1 LLATT
6 QVSLCAAPSPLRNC
20 SNSVGVV
27 GANFPSHPRVASAG
41 QDAGDGVEM
50 RGHAFIAGVAIK
62 QRLGKQVPRQVRNV
76 HQPLRGKGFGAADP
90 AKNHHHHALSGAAGP
105 VLAPPARDVLG
116 RFRPA
121 SNAMAARRKSRL
133 DRSMVASGTPEM
145 TRKTLSP
152 VGFICSVHTA
162 LPEYN
167 SPPFSSSSR
176 FSCRAPPRGPL
187 SPFLCF
193 VIPNGARDLL
203 FAKAQGKSRFLTPFK
218 KRMGFGMTLSVFLAA
233 RSVVPSAGL
242 SPTPTIA
249 PCTYSVCVARKNGNV
264 GAPLFSLRHS
274 ERSEESLFFSA
285 ERPPWQT
292 PSRAQERECRR
303 ADNCT

>member
-1 LLATT
+1 
-6 QVSLCAAPSPLRNC
+6 
-20 SNSVGVV
+20 
-27 GANFPSHPRVASAG
+27 
-41 QDAGDGVEM
+41 M

-105 VLAPPARDVLG
+105 CWPPPARDVLG

-152 VGFICSVHTA
+152 LVSFAAYTLRCLSITHR
-162 LPEYN
+162 P
-167 SPPFSSSSR
+167 SPRRHDSPAER
-176 FSCRAPPRGPL
+176 PPRGPL

-218 KRMGFGMTLSVFLAA
+218 KRMGFGMTIVRFP
-233 RSVVPSAGL
+233 RSP
-242 SPTPTIA
+242 
-249 PCTYSVCVARKNGNV
+249 
-264 GAPLFSLRHS
+264 F
-274 ERSEESLFFSA
+274 
-285 ERPPWQT
+285 
-292 PSRAQERECRR
+292 SRAFLRG
-303 ADNCT
+303 